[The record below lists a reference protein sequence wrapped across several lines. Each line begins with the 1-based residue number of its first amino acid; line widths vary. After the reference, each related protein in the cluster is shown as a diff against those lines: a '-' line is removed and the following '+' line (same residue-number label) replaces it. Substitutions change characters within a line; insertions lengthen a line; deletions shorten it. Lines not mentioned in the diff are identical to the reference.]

1 MDPVTIKDLVERA
14 KADASAARAL
24 RKGPNEGLDSLL
36 DEVGDV
42 PPEAGKSET
51 LAQEIQEMVNE
62 GDEEAKVAEATALER
77 GRHMKIAKVLATLD
91 VVSEVRS

>member
-1 MDPVTIKDLVERA
+1 MDPIDIRDMVERA

-51 LAQEIQEMVNE
+51 LVSEIDTMVE
-62 GDEEAKVAEATALER
+62 QAEKEEKVAAVALLER
-77 GRHMKIAKVLATLD
+77 GRLMKIAKVLASLD
-91 VVSEVRS
+91 VISEVRS